1 MSPTSRL
8 SPRRESLNR
17 GTQSEQRFPLKHRRP
32 PRCLRWYTLHRRR
45 LLPHPMLRSIPST
58 QGTLSILSILSI
70 RDIPNIRA
78 VPSIRIIQIT
88 EVVPTAL
95 LNRGRPTHNL

>member
-1 MSPTSRL
+1 
-8 SPRRESLNR
+8 
-17 GTQSEQRFPLKHRRP
+17 
-32 PRCLRWYTLHRRR
+32 
-45 LLPHPMLRSIPST
+45 MLRSIPST
-58 QGTLSILSILSI
+58 QGTLSILSI
-70 RDIPNIRA
+70 RAIPNIRA

>member
-1 MSPTSRL
+1 
-8 SPRRESLNR
+8 
-17 GTQSEQRFPLKHRRP
+17 
-32 PRCLRWYTLHRRR
+32 
-45 LLPHPMLRSIPST
+45 MLRSIPST

-70 RDIPNIRA
+70 RAIPNIRA